1 MLRGAAGEQPLAA
14 LHRALSDG
22 PAMVYHTGQLV
33 YRPTQNRS
41 LNPAL
46 RERAPD
52 TRGTPFADS
61 LEARNH
67 DAGDPRLSPSSFVP
81 SAGRASRVDHRPRRL
96 GCNSAAPRNSVRR
109 WTALSTPFVTNL
121 RRSDDQ
127 RDYFFFVRVAPP
139 RPRNVTPDSESTRC
153 TKP

>member
-1 MLRGAAGEQPLAA
+1 
-14 LHRALSDG
+14 
-22 PAMVYHTGQLV
+22 MVYHTGQLV

-61 LEARNH
+61 LKTRNH

-81 SAGRASRVDHRPRRL
+81 STAGLVALSIAL
-96 GCNSAAPRNSVRR
+96 GVWDAISAAPRNSVRR
-109 WTALSTPFVTNL
+109 WTALSTSFVTNL